1 MISVDCLIIAPCRKF
16 CHRLWPWGL
25 GNISIL
31 RLVMKPS
38 QHTFICNCHRIVM
51 LRNICHLIVINQH
64 IIRCNHTRI
73 CIYIYIVHIENHY
86 LSDWKRRAMHVL
98 WRSNRSYTLHYTY
111 SICMIQYVNHTI
123 PVMQFSQS
131 INQSANIQ
139 FYLHFIKEVRDF
151 GHFSGRPKY
160 PGVWRWCWRKS
171 RCSSWICISEL
182 GRRDSTIRPGNPA
195 GVSTDPL
202 GNGAIYMA
210 AYDGLFR
217 WGPAKMHGVSLL
229 FQRPET
235 SQQGRIIL
243 GISEPRMT
251 TKKTVNFEATF
262 VSGRC
267 IQRLMNWTAVNC
279 CPPHHRRSLWHFE
292 VEGLDQRRNKLR
304 SDLWYHGMDLEWYL
318 SSKNLFTHERILCW
332 MRVTAFWC
340 NLYR

>member
-1 MISVDCLIIAPCRKF
+1 MQS
-16 CHRLWPWGL
+16 
-25 GNISIL
+25 
-31 RLVMKPS
+31 
-38 QHTFICNCHRIVM
+38 HTHM
-51 LRNICHLIVINQH
+51 H
-64 IIRCNHTRI
+64 
-73 CIYIYIVHIENHY
+73 IYIVHIENHY

-131 INQSANIQ
+131 INQQIFNSIYILSKKSEILVISPVDQNIQ
-139 FYLHFIKEVRDF
+139 VFEGGAGEKA
-151 GHFSGRPKY
+151 
-160 PGVWRWCWRKS
+160 GVQAGFVFQS
-171 RCSSWICISEL
+171 LE
-182 GRRDSTIRPGNPA
+182 GGDSTIRPGNPA

-217 WGPAKMHGVSLL
+217 WGPAKMHGVCLL

-318 SSKNLFTHERILCW
+318 SSKIVHPWEDLVLNE
-332 MRVTAFWC
+332 RVTVSWC

>member
-1 MISVDCLIIAPCRKF
+1 
-16 CHRLWPWGL
+16 
-25 GNISIL
+25 
-31 RLVMKPS
+31 
-38 QHTFICNCHRIVM
+38 
-51 LRNICHLIVINQH
+51 
-64 IIRCNHTRI
+64 
-73 CIYIYIVHIENHY
+73 
-86 LSDWKRRAMHVL
+86 
-98 WRSNRSYTLHYTY
+98 
-111 SICMIQYVNHTI
+111 MIQYVNHTI

-131 INQSANIQ
+131 INQQIFNSIYILSKKSEILVISPVDQNIQ
-139 FYLHFIKEVRDF
+139 VFEGGAGEKA
-151 GHFSGRPKY
+151 
-160 PGVWRWCWRKS
+160 GVQAGFVFQS
-171 RCSSWICISEL
+171 LE
-182 GRRDSTIRPGNPA
+182 GGDSTIRPGNPA

-318 SSKNLFTHERILCW
+318 SSKNLFTPERILCW
-332 MRVTAFWC
+332 IRVTVFWC